1 MQLRSLS
8 ALGVVAV
15 WLLTDFW
22 RLWTPSLITI
32 FGRAAETPPELMG
45 LYALAVMS
53 APLVLLAFVPRSAP
67 RLAAWLLVAA
77 VAVRILLQANPEGG
91 PVQLYGSSLGVV
103 LAVAALCLATASLG
117 RALVPSV
124 MLGVAVAATTHAA
137 LGTFGAVWRMDAWA
151 VALLIVQALLVAL
164 AVREVGW
171 LRAEPV
177 APRTAL
183 LVLPGMLLLQLALVN
198 VGRGSAIDPLWGS
211 LAVVAGAWA
220 GVVVALSAS
229 PRRRPWVSAVLLVGA
244 VAVSMLPEVTRD
256 GAHGVLS
263 GFALV
268 GFLIG
273 PAALARL
280 LLFAAP
286 GRSSRRTA
294 LAAGVGA
301 VVWTAVFFVF
311 YAGYDLGYRAD
322 IAIVLLAIGVAAWT
336 IAYRSGGPVT
346 DADVVASVV
355 RIDES
360 GARDAG
366 ASVIAGLAAVA
377 VALVGPALTIPTRGV
392 AQSDSLTAAAYN
404 LRMGYGIDGAFD
416 PSGVAAQ
423 LRASGARV
431 ILLSEIDR
439 GWLLN
444 GGQDQLA
451 ILARMLGMRAVFGP
465 AADQVWG
472 DAILTDLPVSDVRTE
487 RFPMF
492 DAVTG
497 AGMTTAT
504 VRWNGEPVRVIS
516 THLQPDSDGE
526 DRTLRQAELF
536 AARMAEAAAQ
546 GPLIAGGDLNTEPGT
561 RAWDVMLGAGVE
573 DALASIRPALTSSAD
588 DPDSEIDHLF
598 VAGLDVTAA
607 SVVVSELSDHFM
619 ITATV
624 E

>member
-45 LYALAVMS
+45 LYALGVMA
-53 APLVLLAFVPRSAP
+53 APLILLALIPRSAP

-77 VAVRILLQANPEGG
+77 LAVRILLQMNPDGG
-91 PVQLYGSSLGVV
+91 AVQLYGSSLGVA
-103 LAVAALCLATASLG
+103 LSVAALCLATAALG

-124 MLGVAVAATTHAA
+124 VLGVAVATTTHAA

-151 VALLIVQALLVAL
+151 VALLVAQALLVAL
-164 AVREVGW
+164 AVREATWV
-171 LRAEPV
+171 RSESV
-177 APRTAL
+177 APRTAML
-183 LVLPGMLLLQLALVN
+183 LLPAMLLLQLALVN
-198 VGRGSAIDPLWGS
+198 VGRGSAIDAFWGP

-220 GVVVALSAS
+220 AVAASLFAS
-229 PRRRPWVSAVLLVGA
+229 PRRRPWISGVLLVAA
-244 VAVSMLPEVTRD
+244 VTVSMLPEVTRG
-256 GAHGVLS
+256 GAEGVLS
-263 GFALV
+263 GLAVL
-268 GFLIG
+268 GFLAG

-286 GRSSRRTA
+286 GRSPRRTA

-322 IAIVLLAIGVAAWT
+322 VAIVLLAIAVAGWT
-336 IAYRSGGPVT
+336 VAYRAGGPVT

-355 RIDES
+355 RVDES
-360 GARDAG
+360 GARDVG
-366 ASVIAGLAAVA
+366 ASVIAGVAALVLTAVA
-377 VALVGPALTIPTRGV
+377 PAATIPTRAV
-392 AQSDSLTAAAYN
+392 AAGDDLTVAAYN
-404 LRMGYGIDGAFD
+404 LRMGYDIDGVFD
-416 PSGVAAQ
+416 PIGVAEQ
-423 LRASGARV
+423 LRRSDARV
-431 ILLSEIDR
+431 ILVSEIDR

-472 DAILTDLPVSDVRTE
+472 DAILTDLHVSDVHTE

-497 AGMTTAT
+497 AGMTMAT
-504 VRWNGEPVRVIS
+504 VTWNGTPVRVIS
-516 THLQPDSDGE
+516 THLQPDSGGE
-526 DRTLRQAELF
+526 DRTLRQAEIF
-536 AARMAEAAAQ
+536 ADRMAAAAAE

-561 RAWDVMLGAGVE
+561 PAWDAMVSAGVE
-573 DALASIRPALTSSAD
+573 DALAGIRPALTSSAD

-598 VAGLDVTAA
+598 VARLDVAAA
-607 SVVVSELSDHFM
+607 SVVVSQLSDHFM
-619 ITATV
+619 ITTTV